1 MFLFDST
8 MILLIPGIIIGI
20 IAQGM
25 VSSRYNY
32 FKKVR
37 NINGYTGEQVAR
49 LMLNEAG
56 LYNVKI
62 AYSNAELSD
71 NYNPKSEILTLSK
84 EVAFGS
90 SIAAAGIAAHEVGHA
105 IQHSTSYEPLKVRN
119 SIIPIV
125 NFSFNAWII
134 MFMLGLFFGSQFLAK
149 IGIILFAVAMIFQ
162 IVTLPVEFNASNRAL
177 KILSSRNILYGDEL
191 DGAKKV
197 LSAAA
202 LTYVAAALM
211 SILQLI
217 RLIVINNRN
226 D

>member
-32 FKKVR
+32 FEKVR

-125 NFSFNAWII
+125 NFSSNAWII

>member
-37 NINGYTGEQVAR
+37 NRNGYTGEQVAR

-62 AYSNAELSD
+62 AYSNVELSD
-71 NYNPKSEILTLSK
+71 NYNPKSEVLTLSK

-125 NFSFNAWII
+125 NFSSNAWII
-134 MFMLGLFFGSQFLAK
+134 MFMLGLFFGSQFFAK

>member
-37 NINGYTGEQVAR
+37 NRNGYTGEQVAR

-125 NFSFNAWII
+125 NFSSNAWII

-177 KILSSRNILYGDEL
+177 KILSSRHILYGDEL

>member
-37 NINGYTGEQVAR
+37 NRNGYTGEQVAR

-125 NFSFNAWII
+125 NFSSNAWII

-202 LTYVAAALM
+202 LTYVAAVLM

>member
-125 NFSFNAWII
+125 NFSSNAWII
-134 MFMLGLFFGSQFLAK
+134 MFMLN
-149 IGIILFAVAMIFQ
+149 V
-162 IVTLPVEFNASNRAL
+162 
-177 KILSSRNILYGDEL
+177 Y
-191 DGAKKV
+191 
-197 LSAAA
+197 
-202 LTYVAAALM
+202 
-211 SILQLI
+211 LI
-217 RLIVINNRN
+217 K
-226 D
+226 

>member
-37 NINGYTGEQVAR
+37 NRNGYTGEQVAR

-125 NFSFNAWII
+125 NFSSNAWII
-134 MFMLGLFFGSQFLAK
+134 MFMLGLFFSSQFLAK

>member
-37 NINGYTGEQVAR
+37 NRNGYTGEQVAR

-125 NFSFNAWII
+125 NFSSNAWII
-134 MFMLGLFFGSQFLAK
+134 MFMLGLFFESQFLAK
-149 IGIILFAVAMIFQ
+149 IGIILFALAMIFQ

>member
-37 NINGYTGEQVAR
+37 NRNGYTGEQVAR

-105 IQHSTSYEPLKVRN
+105 IQHSISYEPLKVRN

-125 NFSFNAWII
+125 NFSSNAWII

>member
-37 NINGYTGEQVAR
+37 NRNGYTGEQVAR

-125 NFSFNAWII
+125 NFSSNAWII
-134 MFMLGLFFGSQFLAK
+134 MFMLGLFFGNQFLAK

>member
-125 NFSFNAWII
+125 NFSSNAWII

>member
-37 NINGYTGEQVAR
+37 NRNGYTGEQVAR

-62 AYSNAELSD
+62 AYSNAELLD

-125 NFSFNAWII
+125 NFSSNAWII